1 MSEPEPA
8 LGSAPDPA
16 NNAATSPDQARRRQ
30 RLNWITAIVGVVAVV
45 VLFWL
50 GGRGAKTSAVLDYST
65 FMQRVEAG
73 EVDKITIDPDGPVVG
88 TQTDGTAFTSQIP
101 TAPPED
107 LFLNLGEHGVTIAAK
122 GPSAGWP
129 SVLLT
134 FAPVVL
140 LVGYF
145 LWMSRRASGAGGSAL
160 GGFGRAK
167 AELLEVVDY
176 LRRPER

>member
-1 MSEPEPA
+1 M
-8 LGSAPDPA
+8 
-16 NNAATSPDQARRRQ
+16 
-30 RLNWITAIVGVVAVV
+30 

-50 GGRGAKTSAVLDYST
+50 GGRGAKSSAVLDYST

-101 TAPPED
+101 TAVRPED
-107 LFLNLGEHGVTIAAK
+107 LVLNLGEHGVTIA
-122 GPSAGWP
+122 
-129 SVLLT
+129 
-134 FAPVVL
+134 
-140 LVGYF
+140 
-145 LWMSRRASGAGGSAL
+145 
-160 GGFGRAK
+160 AK